1 MAFSDEDYE
10 PKATPKLSLTKFP
23 ISKPSRVPLAALTPP
38 LHAPASIPFL
48 WEEAPGKPRTSAV
61 ACEASPPQPR
71 NSKTV
76 CRSLDLPPRLLMNN
90 ESAAKM
96 TTTPSPT
103 TVLDWP
109 DVSLSSFSSFRSVE
123 EGLVRLRK
131 GESKERSSSSPPS
144 SWESSKEN
152 ARVCKGSFDFSSSVT
167 DPNSYGKR
175 AKKFARV
182 GRRSSFLNFSRS
194 SSSLLASIYESFK
207 QAVPRRWRQE
217 QMRLSPAFLHFCMTT
232 SYTM

>member
-10 PKATPKLSLTKFP
+10 PNATPKLSLTKFP
-23 ISKPSRVPLAALTPP
+23 ISKPRVPLAALTPP

-48 WEEAPGKPRTSAV
+48 WEEAPGKPRTSA
-61 ACEASPPQPR
+61 AYDASPQQ

-76 CRSLDLPPRLLMNN
+76 CRSLDLPPRLLNN
-90 ESAAKM
+90 ESAKM

-109 DVSLSSFSSFRSVE
+109 DVSRSSLSSFSSFRSLE

-131 GESKERSSSSPPS
+131 RESKERSSSSSSSPPLS

-152 ARVCKGSFDFSSSVT
+152 TRVCSKGNFDFSSSVT
-167 DPNSYGKR
+167 DANCYSK
-175 AKKFARV
+175 KKFARV
-182 GRRSSFLNFSRS
+182 RRRSSFLNFSRTS
-194 SSSLLASIYESFK
+194 SNLLVIINLFIY
-207 QAVPRRWRQE
+207 
-217 QMRLSPAFLHFCMTT
+217 FCCNNTHYGKLYNMII
-232 SYTM
+232 MLIDACM